1 MRKLLVCFL
10 ITLIFSRAIPQE
22 PFPLLFKSQWP
33 VDVFWA
39 YSNIERTLALAGD
52 LQDFAMLDA
61 TNGKLLWQMNFKD
74 KLGIKNVKKW
84 GWDEYKGVVWVKTKG
99 ESKSEE
105 VTTWFDERTG
115 EKIDDVTNR
124 VVHSKVKYIHNA
136 KSGGLKYKA
145 SIDDDINNIHLK
157 LHYESKAVV
166 WLPGKGTKTKI
177 SIESFGAY
185 NWKSEFEGLI
195 LRALCGTTLTDA
207 YSGDYINMELLGNHL
222 FVIYEG
228 ISVFDVKT
236 GKKLWETTFDNIEFN
251 FGLMKSTQVLGRAA
265 MPLVSEDGVFI
276 ADLSKNNHKIKKFN
290 ADNGTL
296 IWESLKFGN
305 DDLVPELALVDNALI
320 AKFGGEVETQTII
333 KGNDVHPE
341 DIFLDEYK
349 MSGPFGLKAYDPA
362 TGALLWETSKMESLS
377 DNFSESLSN
386 IMISGTNIIFC
397 TSKNMICMEARSGNM
412 LWKVDIS
419 KTGIGIVN
427 YIWERDGS
435 MIAEGNKGIASV
447 SISGGKLNWA
457 TKTKKNLGTFGST
470 SAYYVWVGKSITDYQ
485 NFIRIDLDNGAILGI
500 QKATRYPQFTPDRE
514 EFLKYDG
521 KKIYRFRARP

>member
-1 MRKLLVCFL
+1 MKKLFIILFVAL
-10 ITLIFSRAIPQE
+10 AYSGVLAQK
-22 PFPLLFKSQWP
+22 PFPLLYKSQWP
-33 VDVFWA
+33 VDVKWR
-39 YSNIERTLALAGD
+39 YSNTEKTLALAGD
-52 LQDFAMLDA
+52 LQEIAMLDA

-74 KLGIKNVKKW
+74 KLGIKNAKDW
-84 GWDEYKGVVWVKTKG
+84 GWDEDKGVVWVKTKG

-115 EKIDDVTNR
+115 DKIDDVTNR
-124 VVHSKVKYIHNA
+124 VVRTKVKYTRAA
-136 KSGGLKYKA
+136 KSGGLRYKA
-145 SIDDDINNIHLK
+145 SIDDDKRNIHLNLLYKSK
-157 LHYESKAVV
+157 LATSSA
-166 WLPGKGTKTKI
+166 GKGTKLKI
-177 SIESFGAY
+177 TVESSGAY
-185 NWKSEFEGLI
+185 SWNTEFEGRV
-195 LRALCGTTLTDA
+195 LRALCDNAIGDG
-207 YSGDYINMELLGNHL
+207 YSGDYISMELHGDHI

-265 MPLVSEDGVFI
+265 MPVVSEDAVFI
-276 ADLSKNNHKIKKFN
+276 ADLSKSNHKIKKFN

-296 IWESLKFGN
+296 IWESVEFGKG
-305 DDLVPELALVDNALI
+305 DLVPDMALVGNALI
-320 AKFGGEVETQTII
+320 AKFGGEVETQTYIP
-333 KGNDVHPE
+333 GTDGRPDVCK
-341 DIFLDEYK
+341 DEYK
-349 MSGPFGLKAYDPA
+349 MDGPFGLKAYDPA
-362 TGALLWETSKMESLS
+362 TGALLWETSKMKSLG
-377 DNFSESLSN
+377 DKFSGSLSN
-386 IMISGTNIIFC
+386 IMISGNNIIFC

-435 MIAEGNKGIASV
+435 MIAEGNKGVASV
-447 SISGGKLNWA
+447 AITGGKLNWA

-521 KKIYRFRARP
+521 KKIYRFRARS